1 MAEYVVVDKEQ
12 LETDLTTVSDSI
24 RGLLETEEKLEFPN
38 GMKEA
43 VDSFSLDDELTI
55 QDALIEQIKTALQ
68 GKASGSGSHTEYQT
82 SIGRM
87 FFNAIFP
94 EEYTLHFNIPNVA
107 TQGNAEYFV
116 SGSNIYKVILEG
128 NPNKISWSYAMA
140 FNNCKSMVEVDFS
153 NYNLVSRNSQ
163 YMFGNCSSLK
173 KVIGE
178 IDFSACTTVTGAF
191 NGTTKLE
198 EIYFVKNSINLSLN
212 IPSERLINKS
222 IQSVIDGLADLTG
235 GTSQTLTFHANV
247 KAKLTEDQITAITG
261 KNWTLA

>member
-1 MAEYVVVDKEQ
+1 MAEYVVVDREQ
-12 LETDLTTVSDSI
+12 LEADLTTVSDSI
-24 RGLLETEEKLEFPN
+24 RGLIETEEKLGFPQ

-43 VDSFSLDDELTI
+43 IESYSLDEPLEA
-55 QDALIEQIKTALQ
+55 QDALIKQIKTALQ
-68 GKASGSGSHTEYQT
+68 GKASGGGSHTEYQT

-116 SGSNIYKVILEG
+116 SGSNIYKIILEG

-153 NYNLVSRNSQ
+153 NYNLVSSNSQ

-212 IPSERLINKS
+212 IPSERLIDKS
-222 IQSVIDGLADLTG
+222 IQSVIDGLADLIGLET
-235 GTSQTLTFHANV
+235 QTLTLHKDV
-247 KAKLTEDQITAITG
+247 KAKLTEDQITTITS